1 MWESAI
7 PAATRLGQPADKVVV
22 IGTSPQ
28 LGTCQPEASAVERR
42 DESATEIKM
51 QWTAPALKKI
61 DIEIITAFLLIDPE
75 SRTED
80 S

>member
-1 MWESAI
+1 M
-7 PAATRLGQPADKVVV
+7 
-22 IGTSPQ
+22 
-28 LGTCQPEASAVERR
+28 ERR